1 MPIVR
6 ILPSSSAAHA
16 EVAFAYDREIVGI
29 VRAIRTSRWLP
40 RRKRWRIERTALDA
54 LLAELDR
61 HGITVDLRPLEPPP
75 RAQHQASPALAA
87 DRASQLADVERELKL
102 RRYSARTRRAYL
114 KLLRRFLCE
123 LEPGALDAARIRAYV
138 VAFVDRD
145 ISAGYHSQLVAALR
159 FFCEHVLHDRAL
171 AGAIPTPRR
180 QRALPAVLSVEEVRR
195 LFEALGNPKHRVMAL
210 LLYSAGVRVGELVRL
225 RVADLDA
232 DRELI
237 RVRQG
242 KGSKDRYTLYSDTAA
257 AAVRHYRGLYLPT
270 EWLFTGARPGRPIS
284 ARTVQKVLSAAGRRA
299 AIEKRV
305 TPHVLRHS
313 FATHLLEQGI
323 GLRYIQDLLGHASP
337 ATTEVYTHVTRQDLV
352 RIRSPLDTLGLPTAP
367 RPERRGIDH

>member
-1 MPIVR
+1 
-6 ILPSSSAAHA
+6 
-16 EVAFAYDREIVGI
+16 
-29 VRAIRTSRWLP
+29 
-40 RRKRWRIERTALDA
+40 
-54 LLAELDR
+54 
-61 HGITVDLRPLEPPP
+61 
-75 RAQHQASPALAA
+75 
-87 DRASQLADVERELKL
+87 
-102 RRYSARTRRAYL
+102 
-114 KLLRRFLCE
+114 LLRRFLRE

-138 VAFVDRD
+138 VAFVDRE
-145 ISAGYHSQLVAALR
+145 ISADYHSQLVAALR
-159 FFCEHVLHDRAL
+159 FFCEHALHDRAL

-180 QRALPAVLSVEEVRR
+180 PRALPAVLSVEEVRR

-237 RVRQG
+237 RVRHG
-242 KGSKDRYTLYSDTAA
+242 KGSKDRYTLYSDAA
-257 AAVRHYRGLYLPT
+257 AVAVRHYRGLYLPT
-270 EWLFTGARPGRPIS
+270 EWLFTGARPDRPIS

-299 AIEKRV
+299 GIEKRV

-323 GLRYIQDLLGHASP
+323 GLRYIQELLGHASP
-337 ATTEVYTHVTRQDLV
+337 ATTEIYTHVTRQDLV

-367 RPERRGIDH
+367 RPEHRGIDK